1 MPSVAGLRSF
11 AGITLALALVI
22 PAWSTSKP
30 HVVFLGKPQT
40 VKIFLGHDESQSD
53 TISVR
58 PLYVDTKL
66 KDYTTGDAHDITDR
80 QFVVQRAYRLND
92 SLPGDPARQSKW
104 IWQRGD
110 WLLVDRV
117 SGRIAQVKLPDFDAT
132 NSRVSWY
139 RDYAAYCGTSDSGA
153 RWNALVA
160 QVGVRKALF
169 RKELAKA
176 TAADTDAPAADCS
189 PAKWERHP
197 ARVTFS
203 TANSQPF
210 TVNVVPH
217 HAEEMLGETEPEQ

>member
-1 MPSVAGLRSF
+1 MLVLF
-11 AGITLALALVI
+11 LAI
-22 PAWSTSKP
+22 PAYGAAKP
-30 HVVFLGKPQT
+30 HVVFLGKSQA
-40 VKIFLGHDESQSD
+40 VKIFLGRDESQSA

-92 SLPGDPARQSKW
+92 SLPGDLPKQSKW

-117 SGRIAQVKLPDFDAT
+117 SGHIAPVKLPEFDA

-139 RDYAAYCGTSDSGA
+139 RDFAAYCGTSDSGTH
-153 RWNALVA
+153 WSALVA
-160 QVGVRKALF
+160 QVGVRKPLF
-169 RKELAKA
+169 HKELAKP
-176 TAADTDAPAADCS
+176 TAADADPPPFDCP

-203 TANSQPF
+203 PASGQPF

-217 HAEEMLGETEPEQ
+217 HAEELLGDTEAEQ